1 MRKKVKATAVPML
14 VHEIIYT
21 DTQYFSLKKETL
33 CNMVIQGLGFERLMD
48 IGKDILDKTKSL
60 SFNLNDINTE
70 LFPVML

>member
-48 IGKDILDKTKSL
+48 IGNEI
-60 SFNLNDINTE
+60 
-70 LFPVML
+70 